1 VTDPPV
7 ARKKR
12 RPAVFAAVA
21 AGLAVLALALA
32 FLLPGF
38 QARRYTQNSLV
49 RLQRQARAIGR
60 EFTAV
65 LKDQD
70 SKLRTSAAGFWPLGT
85 EDQFALFKSLGLDCR
100 VEGIA
105 VYGGGRTLD
114 LWYGNA
120 VNLEEAV
127 PEGISDS
134 VIQQFGQTLLIKDK
148 ASAYLVSLHWVNSET
163 LLVLTRL
170 LAFIPQFKSPY
181 LGETHFLSPRLRRNS
196 DIAYFDFRED
206 VGGYETFFTRHG
218 DEYVGQPRLQGDV
231 LSFFVPLRNDRN
243 QILATLTLRS
253 LSQAAFKLGRKNVF
267 LGAAHIFLILALI
280 LLLAPLVRHCAA
292 ATRFCAGPAAA
303 ALAVVA
309 GLRILLLSL
318 SRFAPFRDWPFF
330 SPTVCG
336 FLSFGDLTKSP
347 ADILFTSAAVFLLA
361 LGVAFLVRRSGP
373 PRSRAGALVYLAAA
387 FAAAAAAMLG
397 VQAFAGRLAANS
409 SLNLLQFEWTGPFLA
424 LHLSLVLVGAAA
436 AFLSFLWI
444 REGLRDLRTPPGLGI
459 LLFAVIEAAL
469 FLLLGPD
476 RTLPFLIQ
484 LAAVVSLVAAAVVP
498 RSGLRRA
505 LLWAAVILQVGQVH
519 AIVQRTETVKQ
530 RAIVDQLLRHTTI
543 SQEDWA
549 RFLMSESFGEI
560 DRQRGTVLTFL
571 RRPRETADPAR
582 ALWEKMPA
590 AKFNWYSA
598 LEILDAGDG
607 LLARFALNVPRV
619 FRMETGFVPGTEWTI
634 SRLTVPFLGK
644 KKDFIVGQKEWLDG
658 GRRLGRTVIYY
669 SLDDAMLPFLYSANP
684 YYEILRVHSLPSLE
698 QFDIRMAV
706 FDEDG
711 RILFNPGRI
720 ATGLPS
726 SLIHFL
732 DEAGGGRW
740 TTIADKGIRYD
751 VFAFRSG
758 RRIYAFLSPPVTPVR
773 YALGTLKLLVLY
785 TAIFL
790 LPLYAAHLLLGRGE
804 WRHPLW
810 SFANRVYISFA
821 AVALIPLLLFT
832 LFSQG
837 FFARLFAQ
845 QFVEKAESLAST
857 ARSVMDDFLQR
868 QEQSEAQAPPEDLM
882 LWISTTIQNDVNLY
896 REGRLVSSSRS
907 EFFDAGMFPVLLD
920 GEIYY
925 RIQFENNPFYAQEQR
940 IGQFAFRTLT
950 IPYTAFGPRLMISL
964 PFPFEREEL
973 AAANREVLEFTL
985 VLSVVFFLTVI
996 VLARGIGSMLVTPIR
1011 KLLEGTREASLGNL
1025 DFSLEYR
1032 RQDEMRTLFD
1042 GFNAMIRS
1050 LKDHQRELADLG
1062 KKAAWAE
1069 MARKVAHEIK
1079 NPLTPIQLSAEHLLR
1094 VFEDKRE
1101 DFEPALRESLSYI
1114 VSEVDNLRRIA
1125 QEFLETSREVVQR
1138 REPLALDAI
1147 VRETVT
1153 PYQNLLARRIQFT
1166 LEVEGKDFRFE
1177 GDRDKL
1183 KIALRNV
1190 LTNAI
1195 ESIRGKGAI
1204 AIRLAS
1210 VPGEITLRITDTGIG
1225 IDKDLLGR
1233 IFEPY
1238 FSTKDV
1244 GTGLGLPIARKIVED
1259 HQGTIEI
1266 SSEAGRGTSITIR
1279 FRTSAT

>member
-1 VTDPPV
+1 MTDPPV

-12 RPAVFAAVA
+12 RTAVFAAAA
-21 AGLAVLALALA
+21 AGLAALALALA
-32 FLLPGF
+32 FLLPGL
-38 QARRYTQNSLV
+38 QARSYTQNSLA

-60 EFTAV
+60 EFAGV

-70 SKLRTSAAGFWPLGT
+70 SKLRKSAAGSWPLDSEG
-85 EDQFALFKSLGLDCR
+85 QFALFKSLGLDPR
-100 VEGIA
+100 IEGIA

-114 LWYGNA
+114 LWFGNV

-170 LAFIPQFKSPY
+170 LAFIPQFKSTY
-181 LGETHFLSPRLRRNS
+181 LGETHFLSSGLRRNS
-196 DIAYFDFRED
+196 DITYFDFRED
-206 VGGYETFFTRHG
+206 ISGYETFFTRHG
-218 DEYVGQPRLQGDV
+218 NEYVGQPRLQGDV

-267 LGAAHIFLILALI
+267 LGAAHIFLALALI
-280 LLLAPLVRHCAA
+280 LLLAPLVRRCAA
-292 ATRFCAGPAAA
+292 ATRFCPGPAAA

-309 GLRILLLSL
+309 GLRVLLLSL
-318 SRFAPFRDWPFF
+318 SRFAPFRDGPFF

-336 FLSFGDLTKSP
+336 FLSVGDLTKSP
-347 ADILFTSAAVFLLA
+347 ADILFTAAAIFLLV
-361 LGVAFLVRRSGP
+361 LGLAFLVRRSGP
-373 PRSRAGALVYLAAA
+373 PRSRAGAAVFLAAG

-397 VQAFAGRLAANS
+397 VQAFAVRLAANS

-436 AFLSFLWI
+436 AFLSFLWL
-444 REGLRDLRTPPGLGI
+444 REGLRDPRTPRWAALT
-459 LLFAVIEAAL
+459 LFAVIEAAL
-469 FLLLGPD
+469 FFLLGSA
-476 RTLPFLIQ
+476 RILLFLIQ
-484 LAAVVSLVAAAVVP
+484 LAAVGSLAAAAAA
-498 RSGLRRA
+498 RKSGFYRA

-519 AIVQRTETVKQ
+519 VVVQRAEAVKQ
-530 RAIVDQLLRHTTI
+530 RAIVDQLLRHTTV

-582 ALWEKMPA
+582 TLWEKMPA

-598 LEILDAGDG
+598 LEILDAEDG

-619 FRMETGFVPGTEWTI
+619 FRMETGFAPGTEWTI

-658 GRRLGRTVIYY
+658 GRRVGRTVIYY

-732 DEAGGGRW
+732 DEAGGRW

-773 YALGTLKLLVLY
+773 YALGALKLLVLY
-785 TAIFL
+785 AAIFL
-790 LPLYAAHLLLGRGE
+790 LPLYAAHFLLGRGE

-832 LFSQG
+832 VFSQG

-868 QEQSEAQAPPEDLM
+868 QEQSDAQAPPEDLM

-950 IPYTAFGPRLMISL
+950 IPYTAYGPRLMISL
-964 PFPFEREEL
+964 PFPFEREEV

-996 VLARGIGSMLVTPIR
+996 ALARGIGSMLVTPIR
-1011 KLLEGTREASLGNL
+1011 RLLDGTREASLGNL

-1032 RQDEMRTLFD
+1032 RRDEMRTLFD

-1166 LEVEGKDFRFE
+1166 LEIEGEDFRLS

-1204 AIRLAS
+1204 TIRLAS
-1210 VPGEITLRITDTGIG
+1210 LPGQITLRITDTGSG
-1225 IDKDLLGR
+1225 IDQDLLDR

-1266 SSEAGRGTSITIR
+1266 SSEPGRGTSITIR
-1279 FRTSAT
+1279 FRT

>member
-1 VTDPPV
+1 VTEPPA
-7 ARKKR
+7 ARKR
-12 RPAVFAAVA
+12 RGPAAFAVVA
-21 AGLAVLALALA
+21 AGSAVLALLLA
-32 FLLPGF
+32 FLLPGI
-38 QARRYTQNSLV
+38 QAKRYYQNSLG
-49 RLQRQARAIGR
+49 RLQRQSRSIQR
-60 EFTAV
+60 EFSAV

-70 SKLRTSAAGFWPLGT
+70 RKLRRAAAGSWPVGS
-85 EDQFALFKSLGLDCR
+85 EEQFALFKSLGLDPR
-100 VEGIA
+100 IEGIA
-105 VYGGGRTLD
+105 VYGGGRKLD
-114 LWYGNA
+114 LWFGNV

-127 PEGISDS
+127 PEGVTDS

-148 ASAYLVSLHWVNSET
+148 ASSYLVSLHWVNSET

-181 LGETHFLSPRLRRNS
+181 LGETHFLSPGLRRNC
-196 DIAYFDFRED
+196 DITYFDFRED
-206 VGGYETFFTRHG
+206 VGGYETFFTRHR

-231 LSFFVPLRNDRN
+231 LSFFVPLRNERN

-253 LSQAAFKLGRKNVF
+253 LSQSAFKLGRRDLF
-267 LGAAHIFLILALI
+267 LEAAHLFLALGLV
-280 LLLAPLVRHCAA
+280 LLLAVLVRRCASSA
-292 ATRFCAGPAAA
+292 RFCPGPAAA
-303 ALAVVA
+303 ALGVVA
-309 GLRILLLSL
+309 GLRVLLLSL
-318 SRFAPFRDWPFF
+318 SGFAPFRDWPFF

-336 FLSFGDLTKSP
+336 FLSLGDLTKSP
-347 ADILFTSAAVFLLA
+347 ADILFTAAAIFLLA
-361 LGVAFLVRRSGP
+361 LGAALLVRRSGR
-373 PRSRAGALVYLAAA
+373 PRSRGGAAARLAGAFV
-387 FAAAAAAMLG
+387 AAAASMAF
-397 VQAFAGRLAANS
+397 VQLFASRLTANA
-409 SLNLLQFEWTGPFLA
+409 SLNLLRFDLTGAFLA

-436 AFLSFLWI
+436 AFFSFLWL
-444 REGLRDLRTPPGLGI
+444 REALTDFRVPAGLPLI
-459 LLFAVIEAAL
+459 CFAVVESAAFLLF
-469 FLLLGPD
+469 GPG
-476 RTLPFLIQ
+476 RLHPFLVQ
-484 LAAVVSLVAAAVVP
+484 CAAVASLAAAAAIRKP
-498 RSGLRRA
+498 ALRRA
-505 LLWAAVILQVGQVH
+505 ILWAAVILQAGQIH
-519 AIVQRTETVKQ
+519 AVVQRTDAIKQ
-530 RAIVDQLLRHTTI
+530 RTLIDQLLKHTTV

-549 RFLMSESFGEI
+549 RVLMSESFREI
-560 DRQRGTVLTFL
+560 DRQGATILAFL
-571 RRPRETADPAR
+571 RRPEDAPDPAR
-582 ALWEKMPA
+582 ALWEKTPA

-598 LEILDAGDG
+598 LEILDANDG

-619 FRMETGFVPGTEWTI
+619 FRMESGFAAGSEWTI
-634 SRLTVPFLGK
+634 SRLAVPFLGK
-644 KKDFIVGQKEWLDG
+644 KKDFVVGQKEWLDG

-720 ATGLPS
+720 ATGLPA
-726 SLIHFL
+726 SLVHFL
-732 DEAGGGRW
+732 DDAGEGRW
-740 TTIADKGIRYD
+740 ARILDKGIRFD

-758 RRIYAFLSPPVTPVR
+758 PRIYAFLTPSLTWVR
-773 YALGTLKLLVLY
+773 TATGALKLFLLY
-785 TAIFL
+785 AAIFL
-790 LPLYAAHLLLGRGE
+790 LPLYAAHLLLGRE
-804 WRHPLW
+804 RRHPLW

-832 LFSQG
+832 VFSQG
-837 FFARLFAQ
+837 FFSRMFAQ

-868 QEQSEAQAPPEDLM
+868 QEQADVQAPPEDLM

-925 RIQFENNPFYAQEQR
+925 RIQFENNPYYAQEQR

-973 AAANREVLEFTL
+973 AAATREVLELIL
-985 VLSVVFFLTVI
+985 VLSAVFFLTVI

-1011 KLLEGTREASLGNL
+1011 KLLDGTREASLGNL

-1114 VSEVDNLRRIA
+1114 VSEVENLRRIA
-1125 QEFLETSREVVQR
+1125 QEFLETSRDAVQR
-1138 REPLALDAI
+1138 REPLALDEI

-1153 PYQNLLARRIQFT
+1153 PYQNLLSRRIAFRI
-1166 LEVEGKDFRFE
+1166 EVEGSDFGLT

-1183 KIALRNV
+1183 KIALRNI

-1195 ESIRGKGAI
+1195 ESIRGKGSI
-1204 AIRLAS
+1204 DVRLAS
-1210 VPGEITLRITDTGIG
+1210 GSGQITLRISDTGVG
-1225 IDKDLLGR
+1225 IEKELLDR

-1244 GTGLGLPIARKIVED
+1244 GTGLGLPIAKKIVED
-1259 HQGTIEI
+1259 HGGAIEI
-1266 SSEAGRGTSITIR
+1266 ASEPGRGTAITIR
-1279 FRTSAT
+1279 FRTA

>member
-7 ARKKR
+7 ARKKGR
-12 RPAVFAAVA
+12 GPAAIAAVA
-21 AGLAVLALALA
+21 AGLAVVALALS
-32 FLLPGF
+32 FVLPGI
-38 QARRYTQNSLV
+38 QAKRYYQNSLG
-49 RLQRQARAIGR
+49 RLQRQSRSIQR
-60 EFTAV
+60 EFSAV
-65 LKDQD
+65 LRDQD
-70 SKLRTSAAGFWPLGT
+70 RKLRKAAAGSWPIGS
-85 EDQFALFKSLGLDCR
+85 EGQFALFRSLGLDPR
-100 VEGIA
+100 IEGIA
-105 VYGGGRTLD
+105 LYGGGRKLD
-114 LWYGNA
+114 LWYGNV

-127 PEGISDS
+127 RGGISDS
-134 VIQQFGQTLLIKDK
+134 TIQQFGQTLLIKDK
-148 ASAYLVSLHWVNSET
+148 ASSYLVSLHWVNSES

-170 LAFIPQFKSPY
+170 LAFIPQFKSSY
-181 LGETHFLSPRLRRNS
+181 LGETHFLSPRLRRNC
-196 DIAYFDFRED
+196 DITYFDFRED
-206 VGGYETFFTRHG
+206 IGGYETFFTRHG
-218 DEYVGQPRLQGDV
+218 DEYIGQPKLQGDV
-231 LSFFVPLRNDRN
+231 LSLFVPLRNERH

-253 LSQAAFKLGRKNVF
+253 LSQSAFRLGRKD
-267 LGAAHIFLILALI
+267 LYLEAAHLLFALGLI
-280 LLLAPLVRHCAA
+280 LLLGSLVRRCAVSP
-292 ATRFCAGPAAA
+292 RFCAGPAAA
-303 ALAVVA
+303 ALGIVA

-330 SPTVCG
+330 SPTICG
-336 FLSFGDLTKSP
+336 FLSLGDLTKSP
-347 ADILFTSAAVFLLA
+347 ADILFTAAAIFLIV
-361 LGVAFLVRRSGP
+361 LGAAWLIRRSGLP
-373 PRSRAGALVYLAAA
+373 LSRAGAAAYLAGA
-387 FAAAAAAMLG
+387 FAAAALGMLG
-397 VQAFAGRLAANS
+397 IQLFASRLTANA
-409 SLNLLQFEWTGPFLA
+409 SLNLLRFELTGPFLA

-436 AFLSFLWI
+436 AFLSYLWL
-444 REGLRDLRTPPGLGI
+444 REALTALRPPGFVFALFAAVEAAAF
-459 LLFAVIEAAL
+459 LLFGRGRPVL
-469 FLLLGPD
+469 FLV
-476 RTLPFLIQ
+476 Q
-484 LAAVVSLVAAAVVP
+484 CAAVASLAAAAAT
-498 RSGLRRA
+498 RKSTLHRA
-505 LLWAAVILQVGQVH
+505 VLWAAIILQVGQVH
-519 AIVQRTETVKQ
+519 AVVQRTDAIKQ
-530 RAIVDQLLRHTTI
+530 RALIDQLLKLTTV

-549 RFLMSESFGEI
+549 RFLMSESFREI
-560 DRQRGTVLTFL
+560 DRQAGVIQAFL
-571 RRPRETADPAR
+571 RRPAEAADPSR

-598 LEILDAGDG
+598 LEILGPDDG

-619 FRMETGFVPGTEWTI
+619 FRMETGFAAGTEWTI
-634 SRLTVPFLGK
+634 SRLAVPFLGK
-644 KKDFIVGQKEWLDG
+644 KKDFIVGQKEWTGG

-720 ATGLPS
+720 ATGLPA
-726 SLIHFL
+726 SLVHFL
-732 DEAGGGRW
+732 DDAGEGRW
-740 TTIADKGIRYD
+740 TRISDKGIRYD

-758 RRIYAFLSPPVTPVR
+758 RRIYAFLSPPLTWVR
-773 YALGTLKLLVLY
+773 YATGVLKLLVLVA
-785 TAIFL
+785 AIFL
-790 LPLYAAHLLLGRGE
+790 FPLYAAHLLLGRE
-804 WRHPLW
+804 RRHPLW

-832 LFSQG
+832 VFSRG
-837 FFARLFAQ
+837 FFSRMFAQ

-868 QEQSEAQAPPEDLM
+868 QEQAEVQAPPEDLM

-925 RIQFENNPFYAQEQR
+925 RIQFENNPYYAQEQS
-940 IGQFAFRTLT
+940 IGKFAFRTLT
-950 IPYTAFGPRLMISL
+950 IPYTAVGPRLMISL

-973 AAANREVLEFTL
+973 AAATREVFELIL
-985 VLSVVFFLTVI
+985 VLSAVFFLTVI
-996 VLARGIGSMLVTPIR
+996 ILARGIGSMLVMPIR
-1011 KLLEGTREASLGNL
+1011 KLLDGTREASLGNL
-1025 DFSLEYR
+1025 DFALDYR
-1032 RQDEMRTLFD
+1032 RRDEMRTLFE

-1125 QEFLETSREVVQR
+1125 QEFLETSRDVVQR
-1138 REPLALDAI
+1138 REPLALDEI

-1153 PYQNLLARRIQFT
+1153 PYQSLLSRRIAFT
-1166 LEVEGKDFRFE
+1166 IEVEGTDFRVS
-1177 GDRDKL
+1177 GDRDKI
-1183 KIALRNV
+1183 KIALRNI

-1195 ESIRGKGAI
+1195 ESIRGQGTI
-1204 AIRLAS
+1204 LVRLAS
-1210 VPGEITLRITDTGIG
+1210 APGQITLRISDTGVG
-1225 IDKDLLGR
+1225 IEKDLLDR

-1244 GTGLGLPIARKIVED
+1244 GTGLGLPIARKIIED
-1259 HQGTIEI
+1259 HQGAIEI
-1266 SSEAGRGTSITIR
+1266 SSEPGRGTTITIR
-1279 FRTSAT
+1279 FRT